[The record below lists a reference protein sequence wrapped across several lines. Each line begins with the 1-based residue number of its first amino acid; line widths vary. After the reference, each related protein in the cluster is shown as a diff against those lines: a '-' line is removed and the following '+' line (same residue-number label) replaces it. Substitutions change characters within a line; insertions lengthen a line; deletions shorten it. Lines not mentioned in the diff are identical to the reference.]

1 MCSSDLDADLSHDPE
16 VLPALIA
23 IAEHGADL
31 CIGSRYVPGGRTVN
45 WPRRRRML
53 SRWGNRYSAG
63 VLGLAINDATA
74 DQITNMVLYYQ
85 STTPSG
91 STGYFNMT
99 STNVAVTRTT
109 DKICVVQDATVYPTL
124 YKRVQV
130 QIKNYPFVMM
140 SLFTSGSHNG
150 PNITVGVPVFLDF
163 ATTQTTNC
171 G

>member
-1 MCSSDLDADLSHDPE
+1 MQIQTS
-16 VLPALIA
+16 
-23 IAEHGADL
+23 
-31 CIGSRYVPGGRTVN
+31 
-45 WPRRRRML
+45 RRRARRGSAILESSFVFLGFFAMML
-53 SRWGNRYSAG
+53 GSFDFAQFLFLHQAIVERTRYAARWG
-63 VLGLAINDATA
+63 AINDATA